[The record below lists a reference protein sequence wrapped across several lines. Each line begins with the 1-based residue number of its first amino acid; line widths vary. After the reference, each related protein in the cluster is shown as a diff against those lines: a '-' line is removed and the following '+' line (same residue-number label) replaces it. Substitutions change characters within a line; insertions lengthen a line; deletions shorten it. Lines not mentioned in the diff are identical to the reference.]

1 MNICF
6 LEKILVKVL
15 LSQLVFVFLLLS
27 PPKTVTEF
35 EGDDTCVKDLFDD
48 VVKALH
54 ELYNVYRL
62 AHLNVQ
68 LPNIC
73 YREGAN

>member
-15 LSQLVFVFLLLS
+15 PLQLVFVFLLLS

-54 ELYNVYRL
+54 EL
-62 AHLNVQ
+62 
-68 LPNIC
+68 
-73 YREGAN
+73 